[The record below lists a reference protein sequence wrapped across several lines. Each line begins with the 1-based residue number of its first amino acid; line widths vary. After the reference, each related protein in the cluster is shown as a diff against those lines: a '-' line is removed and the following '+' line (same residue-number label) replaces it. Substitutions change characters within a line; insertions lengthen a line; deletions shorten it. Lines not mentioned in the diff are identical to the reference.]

1 MNINLVNQYYDKLYL
16 SSAEYNELKNVKK
29 KKDIIMSSLNNLINS
44 NNIYLLNNSLLNYLS
59 SLDNIVYEL
68 DILSSNSINQKIDSL
83 THYYRSIIFD
93 ILNSIDSTCV
103 KELDDDSKFAT
114 NYAATLIRI
123 INNDVDKHYMG
134 NKLLLKKIIYVL
146 LCYCHINNKMNDY
159 KNLCDKYVYNF
170 SIIVD
175 DMNLNGLVQLD
186 DLFVSRVIDII
197 ESTNNKKN
205 IK

>member
-1 MNINLVNQYYDKLYL
+1 
-16 SSAEYNELKNVKK
+16 
-29 KKDIIMSSLNNLINS
+29 
-44 NNIYLLNNSLLNYLS
+44 
-59 SLDNIVYEL
+59 
-68 DILSSNSINQKIDSL
+68 
-83 THYYRSIIFD
+83 
-93 ILNSIDSTCV
+93 
-103 KELDDDSKFAT
+103 
-114 NYAATLIRI
+114 
-123 INNDVDKHYMG
+123 
-134 NKLLLKKIIYVL
+134 
-146 LCYCHINNKMNDY
+146 MNDY